1 VREIRALTVV
11 TVAVAALALAA
22 CGGGSD
28 DREADDASG
37 TGEAV
42 TSAGGNDDPDPDA
55 DPDTDTADGEDAEP
69 VPAQLTVVATVA
81 PIADLV
87 AVVGGE
93 RIEVH
98 SLVPSGADAH
108 TYEPRPQDVVVLDDA
123 DAYVGVGL
131 DLNDGAL
138 RLARENLPE
147 GAPLVLLG
155 EDLLD
160 EHDLVFDHSH
170 GDDDQGHP
178 HGDDD
183 QGHSHGDD
191 DHGHSH
197 GDDEVGP
204 NPHLWTSLRN
214 AASLVDGIAGTLS
227 DLDPEGAD
235 QYAANAIDY
244 RDQLLELDASVSEAV
259 STIPESNRV
268 LVTYHDA
275 WTYFARDHD
284 LTFATALQPTDFSE
298 PSAGELRALIDQV
311 RDLEVPAVFGS
322 EVFPTPVLEAL
333 AEETDARY
341 VGDLSDDVLPGAPGD
356 PEHTYLEMMRRNAR
370 SIVDGLGG
378 DVSALD

>member
-1 VREIRALTVV
+1 VA

-22 CGGGSD
+22 CGGGID
-28 DREADDASG
+28 DREADDAG
-37 TGEAV
+37 RTGEAV
-42 TSAGGNDDPDPDA
+42 TSAGENDDSDTDTDTDTDA
-55 DPDTDTADGEDAEP
+55 DTADGEAAEP

-87 AVVGGE
+87 AVVGSE

-160 EHDLVFDHSH
+160 EQDLVFDHS
-170 GDDDQGHP
+170 

-197 GDDEVGP
+197 GDDDHGHSHGDDELGP

-214 AASLVDGIAGTLS
+214 AASLVDGIADTLS

-235 QYAANAIDY
+235 QYAANAIAY

-284 LTFATALQPTDFSE
+284 LAFATALQPTDFSE